1 MTGNSAKQYSIS
13 LKLTQGSLARHLA
26 GSQNQMMKPNSC
38 FGKADPLEELPWF
51 LCLDGHLGFTH
62 EVKGLVQ
69 MKAEYA
75 LESWKI
81 LASTKLDSRSSLNC
95 SIQSFINFH
104 SYFHYWDYWC

>member
-1 MTGNSAKQYSIS
+1 MTGNSAKQCSIS
-13 LKLTQGSLARHLA
+13 LKLTLGSLARHLA

-62 EVKGLVQ
+62 AVKDLVQ
-69 MKAEYA
+69 MKDEYA
-75 LESWKI
+75 LENWKI
-81 LASTKLDSRSSLNC
+81 LASTKPDSGSS
-95 SIQSFINFH
+95 SHYSTKSFINFH